1 MDEMM
6 DKMDLNMEEA
16 VLEGETAQNQDAA
29 EPEAEIAAETAAQA
43 RLDLRDEKAVRQ
55 ALEQARATE
64 TRAYEGMKNA
74 AALTQRQKG
83 VLELVRLE
91 ELDHPSQEQLD
102 EKCKLILESYYLPH
116 IAKDGFTAKLD
127 SKFTRGEDPGRDYI
141 EAVFTNTTGKTLT
154 VGYNYKTDEDGKNIL
169 VFEKSFQNI
178 ILKPGEP
185 EKYALYAPNG
195 TEIESISMEKLEEKL
210 ASGEVVKVE
219 QGYFQKA
226 KDEDGVVRKGVTT
239 PIVEIENGNGMKM
252 SFGNNEQNKYTI
264 GKNGQLT
271 CATTNDVITA
281 NIETRTF
288 SSGPIY
294 DSADA
299 AKVAAQGVIQAG
311 EANPR
316 IDISMEGTTVAEFSY
331 LPTLKTSVELAG
343 LARKLGKGMEGY
355 DPNDSEGENLRRQF
369 DKPIREYLSEKGYY
383 VLDIV
388 CENLMADVTENVGFM
403 NTMKTYQITG
413 GVVSVTYIK
422 KHTQFVNI
430 KQGVLG
436 RKQGNNVDAIV
447 AQLPEGSELLNPED
461 INWKNSKEEVAYVVR
476 SKATGMG
483 SAKNT
488 NEADDKA
495 AENAIAEAQKVVA
508 RSINGSI
515 ASGIKEVISG
525 LGASST
531 VASVRA
537 RMTTAVVSKNDM
549 VLNHKEAK
557 YAYSGSCDKMV
568 TSSENKLVSVT
579 SWSGNLLTYVEA
591 KEPVID
597 KGIPADENYEKY
609 IKEGDDSGILL
620 FERTDKGL
628 RRYVKDV
635 VDAQSHTKIYRELY
649 IKARGNLKEMQNAFD
664 RLMDERLGLKADEA
678 ENATEAENVTEAM
691 NALPEAESLA
701 EAEVAEAEVVAAAA
715 EIENEIVPEVA
726 EPVAEPEVA
735 PVFDPFAMPVAEAE
749 SAATEVHPETAA
761 VDHESA
767 KEALLSIF
775 GDMPE
780 DAESAVEATQ
790 PVAEPVEPEVAPVFD
805 PFAMPAETV
814 APAAEPVQP
823 VEAQEPVAELIQPE
837 TAAVDRESAKEALLS
852 IFGDMPEVAE
862 PAAEVTQFAAET
874 VEPEAAPVFD
884 PFAMPATEAAPVRM
898 ESQPVVPAAEP
909 VQPVAV
915 QGPVAEPEAA
925 LAAEPVQPEAVAV
938 DRESAKEALLS
949 IFGDIPE
956 TAEPAAEVTQPVAEP
971 AEPEVMPVF
980 DPFAMPA
987 AEAAPVRME
996 SQPVVPAAEP
1006 VQPVAVQEPVAEP
1019 EAALAAEP
1027 VQPETAAVD
1036 RESAKEALLSIFGD
1050 MPEVAEPAAEPV
1062 AAPAAEPVQPEAVA
1076 VDHESAKEALLS
1088 IFGDLSEPASPAP
1101 AAAAVTPDEPVST
1114 MPYASAPVAPPAPT
1128 FYEGESDM
1136 PVAPRPVTE
1145 TRYERPEAP
1154 RTANSDLYVRP
1165 MPVISDGE
1173 KVRQERVDTDRPAIA
1188 LDGTFV
1194 VPLPDM
1200 PDIQIR
1206 RIEDVPVG
1214 TMPDTSSVDAA
1225 WEQLMRGVSEDNQ

>member
-29 EPEAEIAAETAAQA
+29 EPEAEIAAETAVQA
-43 RLDLRDEKAVRQ
+43 KLDLRDEKAVRQ

-116 IAKDGFTAKLD
+116 IAKNGFTAKLD

-141 EAVFTNTTGKTLT
+141 EAVFTNPTGKTLT
-154 VGYNYKTDEDGKNIL
+154 VGYNYKTEEDGKNIL
-169 VFEKSFQNI
+169 IFEKSFQNL

-294 DSADA
+294 DSAEA

-369 DKPIREYLSEKGYY
+369 DRPIREYLSEKGYY

-461 INWKNSKEEVAYVVR
+461 INWKNSKEEVAYVIR
-476 SKATGMG
+476 SKSTGMG

-591 KEPVID
+591 KEPVVD

-620 FERTDKGL
+620 FERTDMGL

-664 RLMDERLGLKADEA
+664 RLMDERLGLKTGEA
-678 ENATEAENVTEAM
+678 ENAAEAEKTTEAI
-691 NALPEAESLA
+691 NALPEAESPA

-715 EIENEIVPEVA
+715 EIEDEVVPEAA

-735 PVFDPFAMPVAEAE
+735 QSAEPEETQPAE
-749 SAATEVHPETAA
+749 FEETQLAEPET
-761 VDHESA
+761 V
-767 KEALLSIF
+767 
-775 GDMPE
+775 
-780 DAESAVEATQ
+780 
-790 PVAEPVEPEVAPVFD
+790 
-805 PFAMPAETV
+805 
-814 APAAEPVQP
+814 
-823 VEAQEPVAELIQPE
+823 QEPVAEPIQPE
-837 TAAVDRESAKEALLS
+837 AAAVDRESAKEALLS
-852 IFGDMPEVAE
+852 IFGDVPETAE
-862 PAAEVTQFAAET
+862 PAAEVTQPVAEP

-884 PFAMPATEAAPVRM
+884 PFAMPAAEAAPVKM

-915 QGPVAEPEAA
+915 HGPVAAVDRESAKEALLSIFGDIPDAAEPAAEVTQPVAVQEPVAEPVAA
-925 LAAEPVQPEAVAV
+925 PAVESVQPEAVAV

-1019 EAALAAEP
+1019 
-1027 VQPETAAVD
+1027 
-1036 RESAKEALLSIFGD
+1036 
-1050 MPEVAEPAAEPV
+1050 V
-1062 AAPAAEPVQPEAVA
+1062 AAPAVEPAQPEVA
-1076 VDHESAKEALLS
+1076 GVDHESAKEALLS

-1225 WEQLMRGVSEDNQ
+1225 WEQLMRGVSEDN